1 MRIRFWKVWAL
12 AAGFMTASAFIP
24 ALYGQEAQAKATPK
38 EKAKAKTEPDAAG
51 KRTIELQLALSSG
64 SGSKGCKIEVKPANA
79 SCRFEPQTI
88 DIDGAGSRA
97 SQRSV
102 TLKDVEIRGADRNV
116 AVAITIREAD
126 GTAKTIYR
134 GYRVAAEPKPGQ
146 VEHFTC
152 WMTSPSRSAV
162 VAAPDPAPTRR

>member
-1 MRIRFWKVWAL
+1 MRIRFWKVWTL
-12 AAGFMTASAFIP
+12 AAGFMTASAFLP
-24 ALYGQEAQAKATPK
+24 SLHGQEAQAKSTPK
-38 EKAKAKTEPDAAG
+38 EKAKANATADPA

-79 SCRFEPQTI
+79 SCRFEPQTLEI
-88 DIDGAGSRA
+88 DAAGSRA
-97 SQRSV
+97 SKRSV

-146 VEHFTC
+146 VEQFTC

>member
-1 MRIRFWKVWAL
+1 MRIRFWKVCAL
-12 AAGFMTASAFIP
+12 AAGFMTASAFVP
-24 ALYGQEAQAKATPK
+24 SLFGQEAQAKAQP
-38 EKAKAKTEPDAAG
+38 KAKPKADASAG

-79 SCRFEPQTI
+79 TCHFEPQSIEI
-88 DIDGAGSRA
+88 DAAGSRA
-97 SQRSV
+97 AKRSV

-134 GYRVAAEPKPGQ
+134 GYRVAADLKPGQ
-146 VEHFTC
+146 VEQFTC